1 MRLVI
6 SAVCWAMLHRC
17 LQESLA
23 DAVLDM
29 ELCGHGRVSF
39 LYSRRIRACDHG
51 LRVKPGFEAMLYRR
65 SGAVCLWML
74 CDRLMM
80 V

>member
-6 SAVCWAMLHRC
+6 SAVCWAVLHRC

-39 LYSRRIRACDHG
+39 LYSRRISRGVRPRAACETW
-51 LRVKPGFEAMLYRR
+51 LRSY
-65 SGAVCLWML
+65 AVPAEWGCLSL
-74 CDRLMM
+74 DAL
-80 V
+80 